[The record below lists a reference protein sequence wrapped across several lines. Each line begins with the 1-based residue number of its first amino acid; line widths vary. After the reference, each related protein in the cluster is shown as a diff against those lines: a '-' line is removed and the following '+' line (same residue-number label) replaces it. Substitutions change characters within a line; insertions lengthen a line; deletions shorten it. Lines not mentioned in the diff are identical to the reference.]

1 MKNLN
6 EQLTQGR
13 QMSIPNQMQHVVIT
27 EAGGPEK
34 LAIIATATPEPKS
47 DEVLVKVHA
56 FGINRPDILQRQGLY
71 PMPAGVTPVPGL
83 EVAGEVVA
91 VGENVEKFKV
101 GDQVCGL
108 TNGGGY
114 AEYCVVPESQTL
126 AIPNGVSYV
135 QAAAIPETFFT
146 VWANVFQMGRATQGE
161 TALIHGG
168 SSGIGTTALMLCR
181 AFGIKTFST
190 VGSDDKA
197 QAISDLTDAINYK
210 TQDFETYINEKTDNK
225 GVDVILDMVGAP
237 YLERNLNLLR
247 RDGRLVYIAFLGGAK
262 AKEVKLGQI
271 MMKRLT
277 ITGST
282 MRARNTAEKAEIAQG
297 LMDNV
302 APLWAKGECL
312 PMIFKTFKFD
322 QIVDAHIAMDV
333 GDHIGK
339 IVVEVI

>member
-1 MKNLN
+1 
-6 EQLTQGR
+6 
-13 QMSIPNQMQHVVIT
+13 MSQTTMQQVIIT
-27 EAGGPEK
+27 EPGGVDK
-34 LAIIATATPEPKS
+34 LAYETVTIPEAKA

-71 PMPAGVTPVPGL
+71 PMPPGVTQVPGL

-91 VGENVEKFKV
+91 IGAEVTQFKL
-101 GDQVCGL
+101 GDKVCGL

-114 AEYCVVPESQTL
+114 AENCVVPQSQTL
-126 AIPNGVSYV
+126 HIPENVSFV
-135 QAAAIPETFFT
+135 EAAAIPETFFT
-146 VWANVFQMGRATQGE
+146 VWANVFQMGKAKAGE
-161 TALIHGG
+161 VVLVHGG
-168 SSGIGTTALMLCR
+168 TSGIGTTALMLCK
-181 AFGIKTFST
+181 ALGIKTFAT
-190 VGSDDKA
+190 VGSDEKV
-197 QAISDLTDAINYK
+197 QAIANLTDAINYK
-210 TQDFETYINEKTDNK
+210 TQDFEHLINEKTDNA

-237 YLERNLNLLR
+237 YLEKNLNLLR

-297 LMDNV
+297 LQDHV

-312 PMIFKTFKFD
+312 PMIYQTFEFD
-322 QIVDAHIAMDV
+322 QIQAAHACMDTGEHV
-333 GDHIGK
+333 GK
-339 IVVEVI
+339 IVVKIL

>member
-1 MKNLN
+1 
-6 EQLTQGR
+6 
-13 QMSIPNQMQHVVIT
+13 MSQSSMQQVIIT
-27 EAGGPEK
+27 EPGGVEK
-34 LAIIATATPEPKS
+34 LAYEQVDLPQPAA

-71 PMPAGVTPVPGL
+71 PMPKGVTPVPGL

-91 VGENVEKFKV
+91 TGADVTLFKV
-101 GDQVCGL
+101 GDRVCGL

-114 AEYCVVPESQTL
+114 AEYCVVPESQT
-126 AIPNGVSYV
+126 ITVPEGTSYV

-146 VWANVFQMGRATQGE
+146 VWANVFQMAHAKAGE
-161 TALIHGG
+161 TVLVHGG
-168 SSGIGTTALMLCR
+168 ASGIGTTALMLCKSLGLSSF
-181 AFGIKTFST
+181 AT
-190 VGSDDKA
+190 VGSDEKVA
-197 QAISDLTDAINYK
+197 AISHLTTAINYK
-210 TQDFETYINEKTDNK
+210 TQDFEQVINEKTENA
-225 GVDVILDMVGAP
+225 GVDIVLDMVGAP
-237 YLERNLNLLR
+237 YLDQNLNLLR

-282 MRARNTAEKAEIAQG
+282 MRARNTAEKAEIAEG
-297 LMDNV
+297 LMEHV

-312 PMIFKTFKFD
+312 PMIYKTFKFD
-322 QIVDAHIAMDV
+322 QIQDAHAAMDT

>member
-1 MKNLN
+1 
-6 EQLTQGR
+6 
-13 QMSIPNQMQHVVIT
+13 MSQTTMQQVIIT
-27 EAGGPEK
+27 EPGGVDK
-34 LAIIATATPEPKS
+34 LAYETVTIPEAKA

-71 PMPAGVTPVPGL
+71 PMPPGVTQVPGL

-91 VGENVEKFKV
+91 VGAEVTQFKL
-101 GDQVCGL
+101 GDKVCGL

-114 AEYCVVPESQTL
+114 AEYCVVPQSQTL
-126 AIPNGVSYV
+126 HIPENVSFV
-135 QAAAIPETFFT
+135 EAAAIPETFFT
-146 VWANVFQMGRATQGE
+146 VWANVFQMGKAKAGE
-161 TALIHGG
+161 VVLVHGG
-168 SSGIGTTALMLCR
+168 TSGIGTTALMLCK
-181 AFGIKTFST
+181 ALGIKTFAT
-190 VGSDDKA
+190 VGSDEKV
-197 QAISDLTDAINYK
+197 QAIANLTDAINYK
-210 TQDFETYINEKTDNK
+210 TQDFEHLINEKTDNA

-237 YLERNLNLLR
+237 YLEKNLNLLR

-297 LMDNV
+297 LQDHV

-312 PMIFKTFKFD
+312 PMIYQTFEFD
-322 QIVDAHIAMDV
+322 QIQAAHACMDTGEHV
-333 GDHIGK
+333 GKVVVK
-339 IVVEVI
+339 IL

>member
-1 MKNLN
+1 
-6 EQLTQGR
+6 
-13 QMSIPNQMQHVVIT
+13 MSHTSMQQVIIT
-27 EAGGPEK
+27 EPGGVEK
-34 LAIIATATPEPKS
+34 LAYETVTVPTAQA

-71 PMPAGVTPVPGL
+71 PMPKGVTPVPGL

-91 VGENVEKFKV
+91 VGADVTLFKV
-101 GDQVCGL
+101 GDKVCGL

-114 AEYCVVPESQTL
+114 AEYCAVPESQTIT
-126 AIPNGVSYV
+126 IPQGVSFV

-146 VWANVFQMGRATQGE
+146 VWANVFQMGKAKVGE
-161 TALIHGG
+161 TVLVHGG
-168 SSGIGTTALMLCR
+168 ASGIGTTALMLCKSL
-181 AFGIKTFST
+181 GLKTFAT
-190 VGSDDKA
+190 VGSDEKV
-197 QAISDLTDAINYK
+197 QAIANLTTAINYK
-210 TQDFETYINEKTDNK
+210 TQDFEQVINEKTENG
-225 GVDVILDMVGAP
+225 GVDIILDMVGAP
-237 YLERNLNLLR
+237 YLEKNLNLLR

-297 LMDNV
+297 LMQHV

-312 PMIFKTFKFD
+312 PMIYQTFKFD
-322 QIVDAHIAMDV
+322 QIQAAHAIMDT
-333 GDHIGK
+333 GEHIGK
-339 IVVEVI
+339 VVVEVV

>member
-1 MKNLN
+1 
-6 EQLTQGR
+6 
-13 QMSIPNQMQHVVIT
+13 MSQQTMQQVIIT
-27 EAGGPEK
+27 EPGGVDK
-34 LAIIATATPEPKS
+34 LAYETVTVPEPKA

-71 PMPAGVTPVPGL
+71 PMPKGVTPVPGL
-83 EVAGEVVA
+83 EVAGIVEA
-91 VGENVEKFKV
+91 VGSDVTKFKV

-126 AIPNGVSYV
+126 NIPEGVSFI

-146 VWANVFQMGRATQGE
+146 VWANVFQMGKAKAGE
-161 TALIHGG
+161 TVLVHGG
-168 SSGIGTTALMLCR
+168 TSGIGTTALMLCKSL
-181 AFGIKTFST
+181 GIKTFAT
-190 VGSDDKA
+190 VGSDEKVA
-197 QAISDLTDAINYK
+197 AISDLSTAINYK
-210 TQDFETYINEKTDNK
+210 TQDFEQVINEVTDNS

-282 MRARNTAEKAEIAQG
+282 MRARSTAEKAEIAQG
-297 LMDNV
+297 LKEQI

-312 PMIFKTFKFD
+312 PMIYKTFKFD
-322 QIVDAHIAMDV
+322 QIQDAHAAMDTGEHV
-333 GDHIGK
+333 GK
-339 IVVEVI
+339 VVVEIV

>member
-1 MKNLN
+1 
-6 EQLTQGR
+6 
-13 QMSIPNQMQHVVIT
+13 MSQTTMQQVIIT
-27 EAGGPEK
+27 EPGGVDK
-34 LAIIATATPEPKS
+34 LAYETVTIPEAKA

-71 PMPAGVTPVPGL
+71 PMPPGVTQVPGL

-91 VGENVEKFKV
+91 IGAEVTQFKL
-101 GDQVCGL
+101 GDKVCSL

-114 AEYCVVPESQTL
+114 AEYCVVPQSQTL
-126 AIPNGVSYV
+126 HIPENVSFV
-135 QAAAIPETFFT
+135 EAAAIPETFFT
-146 VWANVFQMGRATQGE
+146 VWANVFQMGKAKAGE
-161 TALIHGG
+161 VVLVHGG
-168 SSGIGTTALMLCR
+168 TSGIGTTALMLCK
-181 AFGIKTFST
+181 ALGIKTFAT
-190 VGSDDKA
+190 VGSDEKV
-197 QAISDLTDAINYK
+197 QAIANLTDAINYK
-210 TQDFETYINEKTDNK
+210 TQDFEHLINEKTDNA

-237 YLERNLNLLR
+237 YLEKNLNLLR

-297 LMDNV
+297 LQDHV

-312 PMIFKTFKFD
+312 PMIYQTFDFD
-322 QIVDAHIAMDV
+322 QIQAAHACMDTGEHV
-333 GDHIGK
+333 GKVVVK
-339 IVVEVI
+339 IL

>member
-1 MKNLN
+1 
-6 EQLTQGR
+6 
-13 QMSIPNQMQHVVIT
+13 MSQTTMQQVIIT
-27 EAGGPEK
+27 EPGGVDK
-34 LAIIATATPEPKS
+34 LAYETVTIPEAKA

-71 PMPAGVTPVPGL
+71 PMPPGVTQVPGL

-91 VGENVEKFKV
+91 IGAEVTQFKL
-101 GDQVCGL
+101 GDKVCSL

-114 AEYCVVPESQTL
+114 AEYCVVPQSQTL
-126 AIPNGVSYV
+126 HIPENVSFV
-135 QAAAIPETFFT
+135 EAAAIPETFFT
-146 VWANVFQMGRATQGE
+146 VWANVFQMGKAKAGE
-161 TALIHGG
+161 VVLVHGG
-168 SSGIGTTALMLCR
+168 TSGIGTTALMLCK
-181 AFGIKTFST
+181 ALGIKTFAT
-190 VGSDDKA
+190 VGSDEKV
-197 QAISDLTDAINYK
+197 QAIANLTDAINYK
-210 TQDFETYINEKTDNK
+210 TQDFEHLINEKTDNA

-237 YLERNLNLLR
+237 YLEKNLNLLR

-297 LMDNV
+297 LQDHV

-312 PMIFKTFKFD
+312 PMIYQTFEFD
-322 QIVDAHIAMDV
+322 QIQAAHACMDTGEHV
-333 GDHIGK
+333 GKVVVK
-339 IVVEVI
+339 IL

>member
-1 MKNLN
+1 
-6 EQLTQGR
+6 
-13 QMSIPNQMQHVVIT
+13 MSQTTMQQVIIT
-27 EAGGPEK
+27 EPGGVDK
-34 LAIIATATPEPKS
+34 LAYETVTIPEAKA

-71 PMPAGVTPVPGL
+71 PMPPGVTQVPGL

-91 VGENVEKFKV
+91 VGAEVTQFKL
-101 GDQVCGL
+101 GDKVCGL

-114 AEYCVVPESQTL
+114 AEYCVVPQSQTL
-126 AIPNGVSYV
+126 HIPENVSFV
-135 QAAAIPETFFT
+135 EAAAIPETFFT
-146 VWANVFQMGRATQGE
+146 VWANVFQMGKAKAGE
-161 TALIHGG
+161 VVLVHGG
-168 SSGIGTTALMLCR
+168 TSGIGTTALMLCK
-181 AFGIKTFST
+181 ALGIKTFAT
-190 VGSDDKA
+190 VGSDEKV
-197 QAISDLTDAINYK
+197 QAIANLTDAINYK
-210 TQDFETYINEKTDNK
+210 TQDFEHLINEKTENA

-237 YLERNLNLLR
+237 YLEKNLNLLR

-297 LMDNV
+297 LQDHV

-312 PMIFKTFKFD
+312 PMIYQTFEFD
-322 QIVDAHIAMDV
+322 QIQAAHACMDTGEHV
-333 GDHIGK
+333 GKVVVK
-339 IVVEVI
+339 IL

>member
-1 MKNLN
+1 
-6 EQLTQGR
+6 
-13 QMSIPNQMQHVVIT
+13 MSQTTMQQVIIT
-27 EAGGPEK
+27 EPGGVDK
-34 LAIIATATPEPKS
+34 LAYETVTIPTAKA

-71 PMPAGVTPVPGL
+71 PMPPGVTQVPGL

-91 VGENVEKFKV
+91 VGAEVTQFKL
-101 GDQVCGL
+101 GDKVCGL

-114 AEYCVVPESQTL
+114 AEYCVVPQSQTL
-126 AIPNGVSYV
+126 HIPENVSFV
-135 QAAAIPETFFT
+135 EAAAIPETFFT
-146 VWANVFQMGRATQGE
+146 VWANVFQMGKAKAGE
-161 TALIHGG
+161 VVLVHGG
-168 SSGIGTTALMLCR
+168 TSGIGTTALMLCK
-181 AFGIKTFST
+181 ALGIKTFAT
-190 VGSDDKA
+190 VGSDEKV
-197 QAISDLTDAINYK
+197 QAIANLTDAINYK
-210 TQDFETYINEKTDNK
+210 TQDFEHLINEKTDNA

-237 YLERNLNLLR
+237 YLEKNLKLLR

-297 LMDNV
+297 LQDHV

-312 PMIFKTFKFD
+312 PMIYQTFEFD
-322 QIVDAHIAMDV
+322 QIQAAHACMDTGEHV
-333 GDHIGK
+333 GK
-339 IVVEVI
+339 VVVTIL

>member
-1 MKNLN
+1 
-6 EQLTQGR
+6 
-13 QMSIPNQMQHVVIT
+13 MSQTTMQQVIIT
-27 EAGGPEK
+27 EPGGVDK
-34 LAIIATATPEPKS
+34 LAYETVTIPEAKA

-71 PMPAGVTPVPGL
+71 PMPPGVTQVPGL

-91 VGENVEKFKV
+91 VGAEVTQFKL
-101 GDQVCGL
+101 GDKVCGL

-114 AEYCVVPESQTL
+114 AEYCVVPQSQTL
-126 AIPNGVSYV
+126 HIPENVSFV
-135 QAAAIPETFFT
+135 EAAAIPETFFT
-146 VWANVFQMGRATQGE
+146 VWANVFQMGKAKAGE
-161 TALIHGG
+161 VVLVHGG
-168 SSGIGTTALMLCR
+168 TSGIGTTALMLCK
-181 AFGIKTFST
+181 ALDIKTFAT
-190 VGSDDKA
+190 VGSDEKV
-197 QAISDLTDAINYK
+197 QAIANLTDAINYK
-210 TQDFETYINEKTDNK
+210 TQDFEQVINEKTESG

-237 YLERNLNLLR
+237 YLEKNLNLLR

-297 LMDNV
+297 LQDHV

-312 PMIFKTFKFD
+312 PMIYQTFEFD
-322 QIVDAHIAMDV
+322 QIQAAHACMDTGEHV
-333 GDHIGK
+333 GK
-339 IVVEVI
+339 IVVKIL

>member
-1 MKNLN
+1 
-6 EQLTQGR
+6 
-13 QMSIPNQMQHVVIT
+13 MSQTTMQQVIIT
-27 EAGGPEK
+27 EPGGVDK
-34 LAIIATATPEPKS
+34 LAYETVTIPEAKA

-71 PMPAGVTPVPGL
+71 PMPPGVTQVPGL

-91 VGENVEKFKV
+91 VGAEVTQFKL
-101 GDQVCGL
+101 GDKVCGL

-114 AEYCVVPESQTL
+114 AEYCVVPQSQTL
-126 AIPNGVSYV
+126 HIPKNVSFV
-135 QAAAIPETFFT
+135 EAAAIPETFFT
-146 VWANVFQMGRATQGE
+146 VWANVFQMGKAKAGE
-161 TALIHGG
+161 VVLVHGG
-168 SSGIGTTALMLCR
+168 TSGIGTTALMLCK
-181 AFGIKTFST
+181 ALGIKTFAT
-190 VGSDDKA
+190 VGSDEKV
-197 QAISDLTDAINYK
+197 QAIANLTDAINYK
-210 TQDFETYINEKTDNK
+210 TQDFEHVINEKTDNA

-237 YLERNLNLLR
+237 YLEKNLNLLR

-297 LMDNV
+297 LQDHV

-312 PMIFKTFKFD
+312 PMIYQTFEFD
-322 QIVDAHIAMDV
+322 QIQAAHACMDTGEHV
-333 GDHIGK
+333 GKVVVK
-339 IVVEVI
+339 IL

>member
-1 MKNLN
+1 
-6 EQLTQGR
+6 
-13 QMSIPNQMQHVVIT
+13 MSQTTMQQVIIT
-27 EAGGPEK
+27 EPGGVDK
-34 LAIIATATPEPKS
+34 LAYETVTIPKAKA

-71 PMPAGVTPVPGL
+71 PMPPGVTQVPGL

-91 VGENVEKFKV
+91 VGAEVTQFKL
-101 GDQVCGL
+101 GDKVCGL

-114 AEYCVVPESQTL
+114 AEYCVVPQSQTL
-126 AIPNGVSYV
+126 HIPENVSFV
-135 QAAAIPETFFT
+135 EAAAIPETFFT
-146 VWANVFQMGRATQGE
+146 VWANVFQMGKAKAGE
-161 TALIHGG
+161 VVLVHGG
-168 SSGIGTTALMLCR
+168 TSGIGTTALMLCK
-181 AFGIKTFST
+181 ALDIKTFAT
-190 VGSDDKA
+190 VGSDEKV
-197 QAISDLTDAINYK
+197 QAIANLTDAINYK
-210 TQDFETYINEKTDNK
+210 TQDFEHLINEKTDNA

-237 YLERNLNLLR
+237 YLEKNLNLLR

-297 LMDNV
+297 LQDHV

-312 PMIFKTFKFD
+312 PMIYQTFEFD
-322 QIVDAHIAMDV
+322 QIQAAHACMDTGEHV
-333 GDHIGK
+333 GKVVVK
-339 IVVEVI
+339 IL